1 MLHRRSGLPK
11 RAAIAAARLSST
23 ARLPLLTE
31 AEALSRW
38 RAALPPATATS
49 ILAGYSSL
57 LGGIVTDPAL
67 LMVPL
72 DDHGFHRGHAVF
84 DTCNVEDGHAFGLT
98 MHIDRLMS
106 SARKAR
112 IIADR
117 DSIEPVE
124 LRSIVLQTIAA
135 TGRRDGVFVRY
146 WLTAGRGDFSISPK
160 ACVGGP
166 SFFCVAHEDTHTAAE
181 PRGLRAAFVDV
192 PVKPP
197 LLAVMKSN
205 NYMLNALVA
214 MHAEAAGAQLGIQ
227 VTSEGGRTLL
237 AESSVSTVA
246 IVDERGVLRTPP
258 ADAIL
263 PSTTWS
269 RAVALAPALVERGI
283 LSGCE
288 VNPIAPAEVVRAR
301 EILSMGG
308 GWVEPVVEL
317 DGQPIG
323 GGQPGPVFRMLDE
336 LVRAD
341 FRNPLLTDKVPYA
354 S

>member
-1 MLHRRSGLPK
+1 MLLRRRP
-11 RAAIAAARLSST
+11 AAIAAGRLST
-23 ARLPLLTE
+23 AAARVPLLTE
-31 AEALSRW
+31 AGALSRW

-112 IIADR
+112 IITDGGG
-117 DSIEPVE
+117 IEPSPAE

-146 WLTAGRGDFSISPK
+146 WLTAGRGDFAISPK

-166 SFFCVAHEDTHTAAE
+166 SFFCVAHEDTHSAAE

-227 VTSEGGRTLL
+227 LTTDGGQTLL

-263 PSTTWS
+263 PSTTWA
-269 RAVALAPALVERGI
+269 RATALAPALVERGI
-283 LSGCE
+283 LTGCE
-288 VNPIAPAEVVRAR
+288 VTPIEPAEVVAAR
-301 EILSMGG
+301 EVISMGG
-308 GWVEPVVEL
+308 GWVEPVLEL
-317 DGQPIG
+317 DGQPVG
-323 GGQPGPVFRMLDE
+323 DGRPGPAFRALDE

-341 FRNPLLTDKVPYA
+341 FRNPSLTDKVPYA